1 MGDAQHA
8 DVVVITGAN
17 GWLGRAATARFA
29 TRSRVVAVARDL
41 TEGRALERFITS
53 LGDSIGRPVDDRIE
67 LAFADLT
74 VPSTLERLLG
84 ERSERVHLVHTAG
97 VVHPRRFS
105 DFQAINATGTAN
117 LARAA
122 RRAQVTRL
130 VHVSSNSPFGTN
142 ATTTDLFRQNEPYRP
157 YLGYGQS
164 KMLGEIAVLDEVARG
179 LDAVI
184 VRPPWF
190 YGPHQPARQT
200 TFFSMIKAGRFPVFG
215 AGDQRRSMVY
225 VDNLV
230 DGIDAALRWTGESG
244 RAWWIADERPYTVAE
259 IVETVGRA
267 LTEEGHEVKP
277 NTVRLPPIVGDVAE
291 RFDRIL
297 QGARKYEQRIHVLGE
312 MNKTIACDVSQS
324 MVELDWRPEVSLYDG
339 MRNSIRW
346 CRENGIEL

>member
-1 MGDAQHA
+1 MA
-8 DVVVITGAN
+8 DPQRSDVLIVTGAN

-41 TEGRALERFITS
+41 TEGRALERFIAS
-53 LGDSIGRPVDDRIE
+53 LGEPAAGSVE

-74 VPSTLERLLG
+74 VPSTLERLLSG
-84 ERSERVHLVHTAG
+84 RSERVQVVHTAG
-97 VVHPRRFS
+97 VVHARRFS
-105 DFQAINATGTAN
+105 EFEAINATGTAN
-117 LARAA
+117 LVRAA
-122 RRAQVTRL
+122 RRAEVARL

-142 ATTTDLFRQNEPYRP
+142 ATTHDVFRQNEPYRP
-157 YLGYGQS
+157 YLGYGHS
-164 KMLGEIAVLDEVARG
+164 KMLGEIAVLDEVTRG

-200 TFFSMIKAGRFPVFG
+200 TFFSMIKAGRFPIFG

-230 DGIDAALRWTGESG
+230 DGIDAALRWSGEPG
-244 RAWWIADERPYTVAE
+244 RAWWIADARPYTVAE

-267 LTEEGHEVKP
+267 LTDEGHDVKP
-277 NTVRLPPIVGDVAE
+277 NSVRLPSFVGDVAE
-291 RFDRIL
+291 RIDRVL
-297 QGARKYEQRIHVLGE
+297 QGARKYDQRVHVLGE

-324 MVELDWRPEVSLYDG
+324 MVELDWEPEVSLYDG
-339 MRNSIRW
+339 MRTSIRW